1 MTRFVKTALVT
12 LATGV
17 VLLGGGAG
25 AFRWKSQQYLDQLVT
40 HPAGLCQITYQ
51 GRQHTGGLFRAG
63 LALQGVRVAC
73 TPTTH
78 GGPARGAVEY
88 VVSRVWLQVVPWH
101 PLQVHMRLDGPQ
113 SFAVPY
119 EHDGVEDTRAFV
131 LEGNPV
137 DVFWPAR
144 SRPAGR
150 AAFTAPFVHVRAS
163 GVSMTNVQG
172 EWLWNTQAT
181 FQASVL
187 GLSLSVEQMTVP
199 AWPQYLQNVK
209 AAFSMPG
216 PYERLRVLEQE
227 EESGQAIWP
236 ELLVQ
241 KASADWN
248 GLKLGVTGHVR
259 GGHATAMTGDFWLTV
274 RDWKPFVERLQPE
287 KILPPEQAAVF
298 KTTLEDMIARGD
310 RSGGKLVLSLSARN
324 GYVYMGAVPLGQ
336 ILPVVR
342 LMHPPQGTQATQ

>member
-1 MTRFVKTALVT
+1 MTRFVKMA
-12 LATGV
+12 LATFVAVV
-17 VLLGGGAG
+17 VLLGAG
-25 AFRWKSQQYLDQLVT
+25 LEAFSWKSQQYLDQLVLRS
-40 HPAGLCQITYQ
+40 AGLCQMTYRA
-51 GRQHTGGLFRAG
+51 RQRAGGVLVAG
-63 LALQGVRVAC
+63 LALQDVHVAC

-78 GGPARGAVEY
+78 DGPAPRAMEY
-88 VVSRVWLQVVPWH
+88 AASHVLLEVVPWH
-101 PLQVHMRLDGPQ
+101 PLQVHMRLDGPH
-113 SFAVPY
+113 SLAIPY
-119 EHDGVEDTRAFV
+119 AHDGVEDTRLFV
-131 LEGNPV
+131 LEGSPV

-144 SRPAGR
+144 TLPAGR

-199 AWPQYLQNVK
+199 TWPQHLENVK

-216 PYERLRVLEQE
+216 PYERLQVLEQE
-227 EESGQAIWP
+227 AESGQAIWP

-241 KASADWN
+241 KASAEWN

-274 RDWKPFVERLQPE
+274 KDWKPFVERLQPE
-287 KILPPEQAAVF
+287 KILPPEQAAAF
-298 KTTLEDMIARGD
+298 KNTLETMITRGD

-324 GYVYMGAVPLGQ
+324 GYVYMGAVPLEH

-342 LMHPPQGTQATQ
+342 LVQPVEGSPAGQ

>member
-1 MTRFVKTALVT
+1 MKCFVKPVL
-12 LATGV
+12 GMV
-17 VLLGGGAG
+17 VAMLLLLGGGLG
-25 AFRWKSQQYLDQLVT
+25 VFRWKSQQYLDQLVT
-40 HPAGLCQITYQ
+40 HPSGLCQVTYQ
-51 GRQHTGGLFRAG
+51 GRQRAGGLLGAG
-63 LALQGVRVAC
+63 LALQGVHVAC
-73 TPTTH
+73 APTTH
-78 GGPARGAVEY
+78 DGQAPRAVDYAASHVLLE
-88 VVSRVWLQVVPWH
+88 VLAWH
-101 PLQVHMRLDGPQ
+101 PLQVRMQLDGPQ
-113 SFAVPY
+113 SLSVPY
-119 EHDGVEDTRAFV
+119 VHDGVEDRRLFV
-131 LEGNPV
+131 LEGSPV
-137 DVFWPAR
+137 EVFLPAR
-144 SRPAGR
+144 SGPAGR

-163 GVSMTNVQG
+163 GVSMTHVRG

-199 AWPQYLQNVK
+199 TWPQHLENVK

-287 KILPPEQAAVF
+287 KILPPEQAAAF
-298 KTTLEDMIARGD
+298 KGTLEEMIARGD
-310 RSGGKLVLSLSARN
+310 RAGGKLVLSLSARD
-324 GYVYMGAVPLGQ
+324 GYVYMGAVPLER
-336 ILPVVR
+336 ILPVLR
-342 LMHPPQGTQATQ
+342 LVQPLQAAPATQ